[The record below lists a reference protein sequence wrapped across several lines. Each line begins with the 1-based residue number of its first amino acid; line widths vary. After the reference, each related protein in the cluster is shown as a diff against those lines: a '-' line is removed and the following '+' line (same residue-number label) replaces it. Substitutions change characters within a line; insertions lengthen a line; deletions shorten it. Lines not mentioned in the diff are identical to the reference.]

1 MLAGVDVQLR
11 VRVDEL
17 AHHVTESTQHLDE
30 QLHQVSLTV
39 KKLEKKMD
47 DERESI
53 DTKLNQ
59 LLALMSGARATDVGN
74 EERMSQRGL
83 VSSRDLADM
92 ILGNEKTTLD
102 KRYSSPRFAEEELQG
117 TERWPA
123 GGGDGIGKR
132 VREGDHIMHLRAG
145 RETGLAG
152 VCAEARTPRS

>member
-1 MLAGVDVQLR
+1 M
-11 VRVDEL
+11 EL
-17 AHHVTESTQHLDE
+17 LNCLSSSARA
-30 QLHQVSLTV
+30 

-117 TERWPA
+117 MERWPA

-145 RETGLAG
+145 RETGRAG
-152 VCAEARTPRS
+152 VCAEARTPGICF